1 MSSVGIEMK
10 EEMDLYTNED
20 WETEKWRNAV
30 ELYEQVCAAVWK
42 VGKYVQSALSQVTVE
57 L

>member
-1 MSSVGIEMK
+1 MK

-30 ELYEQVCAAVWK
+30 ELHEQVCTAVWK